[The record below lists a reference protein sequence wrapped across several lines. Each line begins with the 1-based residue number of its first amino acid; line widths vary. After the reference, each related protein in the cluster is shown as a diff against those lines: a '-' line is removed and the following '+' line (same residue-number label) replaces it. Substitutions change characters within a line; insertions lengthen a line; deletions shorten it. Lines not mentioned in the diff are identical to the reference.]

1 LLERQDRSGYFH
13 SQDGEWDAN
22 GQAMWLL
29 ERYLCITNR
38 QIPTT
43 WNSVI
48 RQAAEWIRRKRL
60 PNDKKLAAAGLLPAG
75 FSAEHLG
82 PNDYYYWDDFWSVAG
97 LRAAG
102 RMMRQMDDEFRA
114 ARYEKTADELEVA
127 IEETLQRTDYMRDRL
142 AYPAAPERRMDAGAI
157 GSVAASYPLQLV
169 APDNERFQGTI
180 DFLMERCMVSGGFFQ
195 DMIHSGINPYLTLHI
210 AQAMMRSGDSRSFE
224 LIDTV
229 AKLATPTGQWPEA
242 IHPKTLGGCM
252 GDGQHVWAAAE
263 WLMAIRNMFV
273 REEGETLVI
282 GSGIPAH
289 WHYADERIS
298 YGPTWTPWGKLS
310 IAIQF
315 RTETADVSWEADW
328 HRTSPN
334 VLVSVPC
341 FGALDVDMS
350 QLTGSVTV
358 HSNHTCN
365 RELVN

>member
-1 LLERQDRSGYFH
+1 
-13 SQDGEWDAN
+13 
-22 GQAMWLL
+22 
-29 ERYLCITNR
+29 
-38 QIPTT
+38 
-43 WNSVI
+43 
-48 RQAAEWIRRKRL
+48 
-60 PNDKKLAAAGLLPAG
+60 
-75 FSAEHLG
+75 
-82 PNDYYYWDDFWSVAG
+82 
-97 LRAAG
+97 
-102 RMMRQMDDEFRA
+102 
-114 ARYEKTADELEVA
+114 
-127 IEETLQRTDYMRDRL
+127 
-142 AYPAAPERRMDAGAI
+142 
-157 GSVAASYPLQLV
+157 
-169 APDNERFQGTI
+169 
-180 DFLMERCMVSGGFFQ
+180 
-195 DMIHSGINPYLTLHI
+195 
-210 AQAMMRSGDSRSFE
+210 
-224 LIDTV
+224 
-229 AKLATPTGQWPEA
+229 
-242 IHPKTLGGCM
+242 M

-273 REEGETLVI
+273 REEGKTLVI
-282 GSGIPAH
+282 GSGIPNH